1 MGGPGRGDNCGQ
13 RGRPLPAETM
23 AYVAKLA
30 PTRGTA
36 GIASPAVV
44 PAVPRA
50 PAAPSWRD
58 AGLFVLRGDGA
69 FGGSETATDPGPVAQ
84 PADLASAP
92 VPSPSGLPPRPS
104 SPGLHGLFV
113 SLSGRREQLAVMAF
127 AGGVRRGIW
136 CVGHKGNA

>member
-30 PTRGTA
+30 PTLGTS

-69 FGGSETATDPGPVAQ
+69 LGGSETATDPGPVAQ
-84 PADLASAP
+84 PDDIASAP
-92 VPSPSGLPPRPS
+92 VPSPSDRKSTRLNS
-104 SPGLHGLFV
+104 SH
-113 SLSGRREQLAVMAF
+113 
-127 AGGVRRGIW
+127 
-136 CVGHKGNA
+136 

>member
-1 MGGPGRGDNCGQ
+1 MFRLCVVLVRLVFVSVFFFSSRRRHTRCALVTGVQTCA
-13 RGRPLPAETM
+13 LPIF
-23 AYVAKLA
+23 
-30 PTRGTA
+30 GTS

-69 FGGSETATDPGPVAQ
+69 LGGSETATDPGPVAQ
-84 PADLASAP
+84 PDDIASAP

-113 SLSGRREQLAVMAF
+113 SLSGRSEQ
-127 AGGVRRGIW
+127 
-136 CVGHKGNA
+136 